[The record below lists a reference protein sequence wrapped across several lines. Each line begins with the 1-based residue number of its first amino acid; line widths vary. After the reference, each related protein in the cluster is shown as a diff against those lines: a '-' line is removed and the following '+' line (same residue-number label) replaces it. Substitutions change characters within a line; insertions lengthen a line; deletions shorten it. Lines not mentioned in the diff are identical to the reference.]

1 MEKEGRSAGR
11 PGCVKLPNSVEYGI
25 QATDFNKQR
34 VDSQSVK
41 FINIH
46 YHNIHIHL
54 NGFLPYMTY
63 LEDK

>member
-1 MEKEGRSAGR
+1 MREAT
-11 PGCVKLPNSVEYGI
+11 NSVEHGI

-34 VDSQSVK
+34 VYSQSVK